1 MNCLRPCSNDVEEQ
15 VKCTLGVDENL
26 FFSFFLSFLS
36 NFDCHIQSG
45 KEKKHYWFFTQRFG
59 KVKLTTFYQ
68 VLIRKLQSKSQMN
81 PK

>member
-26 FFSFFLSFLS
+26 FFSFFFFFA

-45 KEKKHYWFFTQRFG
+45 KEKKTLLVFHSKIW
-59 KVKLTTFYQ
+59 
-68 VLIRKLQSKSQMN
+68 QS
-81 PK
+81 